1 MKSILASKVK
11 MPELHA
17 NIFGVSFVVS
27 ILLLFSLVSCRA
39 QQPGQSGI
47 TITPE
52 ASQTRHPKT
61 ATPRPS
67 PTQKP
72 PSVSD
77 SSSKSADVQFLPSS
91 ANKTV
96 PADVLEEISYFG
108 GGGGAIC
115 AGEFKVPRIVS
126 QPVDIEL
133 MYLQY
138 VTSCGW
144 GKNETITV
152 TVKLPDGRIKQ
163 DFVTPDEDS
172 GIYYVKVPLKQNID
186 APVGQ
191 YTITLEGKSGKLTE
205 TARIREPSGPRLAS
219 IDDEHLLVFG
229 YQPFE
234 TVRLLYYYGENFSA
248 WQEYQVDGAGVLQI
262 QIPKLNSKVD
272 FYFAIGEKS
281 GEARLFQENILGT
294 FDWVKQKSIRSVIC
308 GQLPSRLTV
317 STHARVAFTDG
328 ADMRIRQK
336 PGLSQNIIE
345 RVPEGTRFLVL
356 DGPKCIDDISWW
368 KIDIKDGWVAEYV
381 GNTYLI
387 EPQK

>member
-1 MKSILASKVK
+1 
-11 MPELHA
+11 
-17 NIFGVSFVVS
+17 
-27 ILLLFSLVSCRA
+27 LLLFSLVSCRA